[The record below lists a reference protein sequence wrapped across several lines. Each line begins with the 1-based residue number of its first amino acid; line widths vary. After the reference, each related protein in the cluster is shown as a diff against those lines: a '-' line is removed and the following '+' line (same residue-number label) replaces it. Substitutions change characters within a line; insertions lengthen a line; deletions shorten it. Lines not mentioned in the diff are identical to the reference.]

1 MLQTLYSKLREGGYV
16 EVSRRPALILF
27 LMPFGG
33 RYGAMW
39 FWAICACFI
48 ALTLLWF
55 KFNGWSDTL
64 RHDQLAW
71 G

>member
-1 MLQTLYSKLREGGYV
+1 LRC
-16 EVSRRPALILF
+16 
-27 LMPFGG
+27 
-33 RYGAMW
+33 RYGALW
-39 FWAICACFI
+39 FWGICACFI
-48 ALTLLWF
+48 AITLLWF